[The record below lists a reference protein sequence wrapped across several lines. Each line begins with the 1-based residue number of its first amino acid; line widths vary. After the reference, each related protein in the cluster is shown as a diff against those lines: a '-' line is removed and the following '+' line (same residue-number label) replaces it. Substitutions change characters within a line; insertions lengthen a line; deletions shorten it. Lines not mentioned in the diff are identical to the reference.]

1 MLVRGEDTCGNFN
14 LQPPPKTTSSERQ
27 QALHQ
32 AIVDHARNSLMTDA
46 KGKQ

>member
-14 LQPPPKTTSSERQ
+14 LQSPPNITNSERQ
-27 QALHQ
+27 QAIHQ